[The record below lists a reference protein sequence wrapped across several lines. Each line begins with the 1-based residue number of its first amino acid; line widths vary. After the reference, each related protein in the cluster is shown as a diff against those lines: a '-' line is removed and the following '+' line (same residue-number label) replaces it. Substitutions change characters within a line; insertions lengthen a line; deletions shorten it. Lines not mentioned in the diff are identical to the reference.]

1 MRALTKPAAAKVTHS
16 KIDKGSGAGTLSELT
31 PDGDEDELEEDEELE
46 DEEEELFDSREI
58 VTPGVCDTI

>member
-1 MRALTKPAAAKVTHS
+1 MRARTKPAAAKVAHS
-16 KIDKGSGAGTLSELT
+16 KIDKGSGAGTLSEPT
-31 PDGDEDELEEDEELE
+31 PDEDELEEDEELE